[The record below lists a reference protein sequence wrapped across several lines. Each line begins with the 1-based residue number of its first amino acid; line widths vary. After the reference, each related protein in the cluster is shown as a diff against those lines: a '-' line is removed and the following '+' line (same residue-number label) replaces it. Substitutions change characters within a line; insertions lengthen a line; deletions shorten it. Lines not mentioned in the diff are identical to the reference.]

1 MAVKKKELT
10 YDEGNTPWL
19 WNGKPL
25 ESFPEGVATFVYLI
39 TNKTSGKQYV
49 GFKTVTS
56 SLTKVVNHKKK
67 KVLTE
72 SDWRNYWS
80 SSNQLFEAVEREG
93 KDNFL
98 REILYMCPNKAV
110 GKFLEAEEQFCRKVM
125 TENADLYYNGI
136 INLRLGE
143 ITVGQWRNAIKAS
156 KLLGDRLAKKLR
168 AKRVNQE

>member
-1 MAVKKKELT
+1 MNNKKKTADYKIIGVSGRNRYRFYCDLSGALCVETASYKDADSEKELM
-10 YDEGNTPWL
+10 
-19 WNGKPL
+19 
-25 ESFPEGVATFVYLI
+25 VA
-39 TNKTSGKQYV
+39 
-49 GFKTVTS
+49 
-56 SLTKVVNHKKK
+56 
-67 KVLTE
+67 
-72 SDWRNYWS
+72 W
-80 SSNQLFEAVEREG
+80 EREG

-143 ITVGQWRNAIKAS
+143 ITIGQWRNAIKTS